1 MVNIRTIELLDYIKL
16 HNEVL
21 CKKIYRIEISNLP
34 YAIYRFD
41 LYKIHRMLWYINYKY
56 NIVDYKGSIVTKL
69 LNNNLDYII
78 YNSEGYTKM
87 TPTNYIDFEMSNN
100 EYKKF
105 IEKYSDTL
113 KTIYHSSTF
122 DTGFIVNKKGV
133 VHLIADIYNI
143 SLTEDMDYI
152 DESKEYEIHIKNK
165 YCLIST
171 GYLKN
176 ELGINNII
184 RNDLCYFREIGSG
197 DIHSYKNY
205 IYDVDISLHKND
217 SINTNTIDD
226 DLLTKG
232 YKHEAL
238 QWFYTQD
245 EPDIISSPSP
255 SYPAQVTID
264 TATNTDTT
272 RYFDGNQWVTVI
284 GNGREA

>member
-41 LYKIHRMLWYINYKY
+41 LYKIHKMLWYINYKY
-56 NIVDYKGSIVTKL
+56 NIVGYKGSIVTKL
-69 LNNNLDYII
+69 LNNNLDYIV

-87 TPTNYIDFEMSNN
+87 TPTNYIDFEMSNS

-113 KTIYHSSTF
+113 RTIYYLSTF
-122 DTGFIVNKKGV
+122 DTGFIVNKKGII
-133 VHLIADIYNI
+133 HLIADIYNI
-143 SLTEDMDYI
+143 SLTGDVDYI
-152 DESKEYEIHIKNK
+152 DESKEYEIHINNK
-165 YCLIST
+165 YYFTSM

-184 RNDLCYFREIGSG
+184 RNDLCYAREIGPG
-197 DIHSYKNY
+197 DIQSYKNY
-205 IYDVDISLHKND
+205 TYNVDISLHKND
-217 SINTNTIDD
+217 STNTIDD

-232 YKHEAL
+232 YKHEVL

-245 EPDIISSPSP
+245 ESNIISSPSP

-264 TATNTDTT
+264 TATNTT

>member
-41 LYKIHRMLWYINYKY
+41 LYKIHKMLWYINYKY
-56 NIVDYKGSIVTKL
+56 NIVSYKGSIVTKL
-69 LNNNLDYII
+69 LNNNLDCII
-78 YNSEGYTKM
+78 YNSEDYTKM
-87 TPTNYIDFEMSNN
+87 TPNNYIDFEMSNN

-105 IEKYSDTL
+105 IEKYGDTL
-113 KTIYHSSTF
+113 KTIYHLSTF
-122 DTGFIVNKKGV
+122 DTGFIINKKGA

-143 SLTEDMDYI
+143 SLTGDVDYV

-165 YCLIST
+165 YYYIST

-176 ELGINNII
+176 ELGINNIT
-184 RNDLCYFREIGSG
+184 RNDLCYFREIGPG

-205 IYDVDISLHKND
+205 IYDVDISLYKND
-217 SINTNTIDD
+217 STNINTIDD

-232 YKHEAL
+232 YKHEVL
-238 QWFYTQD
+238 QWLYTQD
-245 EPDIISSPSP
+245 KSNIISSPSP

-264 TATNTDTT
+264 TATNTT